1 MSKQNVQ
8 ICAISKQIT
17 RQPYLWSLDEDQARA
32 LIAQRTYDTEI
43 FNIDILYQ
51 DIAVYLPIKVYL

>member
-32 LIAQRTYDTEI
+32 LIAQRTYDNEI
-43 FNIDILYQ
+43 FYIDALYR
-51 DIAVYLPIKVYL
+51 VVFLTGPP

>member
-1 MSKQNVQ
+1 MFKQNVH

-17 RQPYLWSLDEDQARA
+17 RQPYLSSLDEDQARA
-32 LIAQRTYDTEI
+32 LIARRTYVAEI

-51 DIAVYLPIKVYL
+51 DITVCLPI